1 MSTKIKHKAA
11 TTEKSILL
19 KFCPDIPY
27 YIGKCTIYFFRSNA
41 FLTLRKC
48 RFKHDHPKSPF
59 CLGKYA
65 PILPTNF
72 TTTTVSNRSKTLKI
86 LFSVIQR
93 IGYVTYR
100 KSELLLG
107 IEIIVILEHTILL
120 HLRYPLNKTD
130 FHHGIKLQID
140 HASTSWLFNKQ
151 AFN

>member
-1 MSTKIKHKAA
+1 MRYYAA

-48 RFKHDHPKSPF
+48 RFNTTTPKSPF

-65 PILPTNF
+65 LILPTNF
-72 TTTTVSNRSKTLKI
+72 TTTTVSNRSETLKI

-93 IGYVTYR
+93 TGYVTYS
-100 KSELLLG
+100 KSEALLG
-107 IEIIVILEHTILL
+107 IEIIVVLEHTILL
-120 HLRYPLNKTD
+120 HLRRPLNKTD
-130 FHHGIKLQID
+130 FHHGIKLQIN
-140 HASTSWLFNKQ
+140 HASTCWLFNKQ

>member
-1 MSTKIKHKAA
+1 MRYYAA

-48 RFKHDHPKSPF
+48 RFNTTTPKSPF

-65 PILPTNF
+65 LILPTNF
-72 TTTTVSNRSKTLKI
+72 MTTAVTNRSKTLKI

-93 IGYVTYR
+93 TRYR
-100 KSELLLG
+100 YSKSDSLLG
-107 IEIIVILEHTILL
+107 IEIILVLEHTILL

-140 HASTSWLFNKQ
+140 HASPCWLFN
-151 AFN
+151 

>member
-1 MSTKIKHKAA
+1 MHQIFFYVKCFFNF
-11 TTEKSILL
+11 EKM
-19 KFCPDIPY
+19 P
-27 YIGKCTIYFFRSNA
+27 
-41 FLTLRKC
+41 
-48 RFKHDHPKSPF
+48 FKHDHPKSPF

-65 PILPTNF
+65 LILQTNF

-93 IGYVTYR
+93 TVYMTYR

-107 IEIIVILEHTILL
+107 IEIIVVLEHTILL

-130 FHHGIKLQID
+130 FHHAIKLQID

-151 AFN
+151 AFNWRKNFFWQMNTR